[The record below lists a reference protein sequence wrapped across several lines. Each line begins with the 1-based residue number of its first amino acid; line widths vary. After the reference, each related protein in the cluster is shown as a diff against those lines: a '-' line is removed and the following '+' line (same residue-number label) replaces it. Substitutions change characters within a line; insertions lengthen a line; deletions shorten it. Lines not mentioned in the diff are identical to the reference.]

1 MLKILKA
8 STAILVLCVAG
19 TAQADTLEEALAKAY
34 QSSPRL
40 QARQAL
46 LRSIDEQVAQ
56 ANAGWR
62 PTLNGS
68 ATAQRA
74 FQTPLAGTGAG
85 VTHPRNLGV
94 QLTQPLLR
102 LQTYPEIKAAK
113 RAVDSARADLVS
125 QEQQLLLDAVSA
137 YVNVLRDEA
146 VVNLQKSNEQV
157 LQKQLDAT
165 RDRFRV
171 GEITR
176 TDVSQAESRL
186 AAATADR
193 IQADGTLQSSRANY
207 VRVVGDEPKELKK
220 PDAKLALPLNLGE
233 ATAVAEGANPDV
245 LAAQAAFEQSDQQV
259 DTALAQLLPKIDL
272 IGSANR
278 GYNVSAALPDKTDS
292 YAIGVSVT
300 IPLYQGGAD
309 YARTRQAKQTRS
321 QRQLELEETRRRA
334 HEAVVQAW
342 QQYQAALAAIE
353 SRVSAVK
360 SNEIALKGT
369 RQEARVGTRTTL
381 DVLNAE
387 QEFLTAQVNLVR
399 AEHDAVVASY
409 QILVAVGKLTASE
422 LKLPVNLYDPQ
433 KHYDDVAG
441 KWIGIGSE

>member
-1 MLKILKA
+1 MLKILRA
-8 STAILVLCVAG
+8 GTVLLAFCGVG
-19 TAQADTLEEALAKAY
+19 TAQAETMDEALAKAY
-34 QSSPRL
+34 LGSPRL

-56 ANAGWR
+56 AHAGWR

-68 ATAQRA
+68 ASAERA
-74 FQTPLAGTGAG
+74 FQTPLNGGSG

-94 QLTQPLLR
+94 ELTQPLLR
-102 LQTYPEIKAAK
+102 LQTYPEVKAAR
-113 RAVDSARADLVS
+113 RAVESARADLVS
-125 QEQQLLLDAVSA
+125 QEQQLLFDTVSA
-137 YVNVLRDEA
+137 YVNVLRDDA
-146 VVNLQKSNEQV
+146 VVNLQKNNEQV

-176 TDVSQAESRL
+176 TDVSQSESRL
-186 AAATADR
+186 AAAMADR
-193 IQADGTLQSSRANY
+193 IQAEGTLESSRANY
-207 VRVVGDEPKELKK
+207 VRVVGDAPKELVK
-220 PDAKLALPLNLGE
+220 PEIKLALPKNLDE

-245 LAAQAAFEQSDQQV
+245 LAAKSAFEQSDQQV
-259 DTALAQLLPKIDL
+259 DSTLAQLLPKIDL
-272 IGSANR
+272 IGSAAR
-278 GYNVSAALPDKTDS
+278 GYGQSSLLAQKTDS
-292 YAIGVSVT
+292 YAIGVRAT

-321 QRQLELEETRRRA
+321 QKQLELEETRRRA
-334 HEAVVQAW
+334 HESAVQAW

-353 SRVSAVK
+353 SRKSAVA
-360 SNEIALKGT
+360 SNKVALKGT
-369 RQEARVGTRTTL
+369 RQEAKVGTRTTL

-399 AEHDAVVASY
+399 AEHDAVVAAY
-409 QILVAVGKLTASE
+409 QIMVAVGKLTAAE

-433 KHYDDVAG
+433 KHYDSVAG
-441 KWIGIGSE
+441 KWIGIGGE